1 VTKLRTATARICAVS
16 MGLALAQAV
25 IASVAFAATPSQ
37 PSSAWQT
44 VGNTTSEPPSGRV
57 RAITVIGATAY
68 FGGLFTEVRP
78 PGSGTTG
85 RVSRNHLAAINLNN
99 GELRPWNPQA
109 NGTVWAMAA
118 DPAAHRVYVA
128 GDFGQI
134 GGVAETKIAAID
146 SRTGEVIRSFNPR
159 VTGRVRAIEV
169 GTDRIFIGGKFLAVQ
184 GQSQPLVAALSKSTG
199 KLVTEWR
206 PAIGQLPDP
215 CPPRCTPEVASLA
228 LSLDG
233 NSIYIGGHFGTV
245 NGVNR
250 NNVARVSIGDGE
262 NLLPW
267 DPSVLVPVP
276 TNPNQK
282 NFVYDIS
289 VTPNRVYFC
298 GDYFKV
304 NYGWPSSPNGLPS
317 ANLSAVDPSTGERSS
332 NWDTVVTNGGTPA
345 CQVSPDGA
353 TLFIGGHFTRIGMPG
368 SLQFTR
374 SHVASISTANG
385 APVTAWNP
393 WANSKLGL
401 HVVFP
406 LPGSGVL
413 IGGDFSK
420 TGGGG
425 SAQARFRQGIALF
438 G

>member
-1 VTKLRTATARICAVS
+1 VTMLRTGMARACAALVAF
-16 MGLALAQAV
+16 ALAV
-25 IASVAFAATPSQ
+25 VTPSVAFAATPNL
-37 PSSAWQT
+37 PKPAWQT
-44 VGNTTSEPPSGRV
+44 VGNTTSELPSGRV
-57 RAITVIGATAY
+57 RAITVLGATAY
-68 FGGLFTEVRP
+68 FGGLFTQVRP
-78 PGSGTTG
+78 PGPGTTG
-85 RVSRNHLAAINLNN
+85 RMTRNHLAAISLNT
-99 GELRPWNPQA
+99 GGLRPWNPNA

-118 DPAAHRVYVA
+118 DPAAHRIYVA

-134 GGVAETKIAAID
+134 GGVAETKIAALD
-146 SRTGEVIRSFNPR
+146 ATTGRVIRSFNPR
-159 VTGRVRAIEV
+159 VFGRVRTIEV
-169 GTDRIFIGGKFLAVQ
+169 GTDRIFIGGKFLEVQ
-184 GQSQPLVAALSKSTG
+184 GQSQRFVAALWKSTG

-206 PAIGQLPDP
+206 PTIGQLPDP

-250 NNVARVSIGDGE
+250 NNAARVSIGDNE

-304 NYGWPSSPNGLPS
+304 NFGWPGTPNGVRS
-317 ANLSAVDPSTGERSS
+317 ANLSGVDPSTGERSN

-345 CQVSPDGA
+345 CQVSPNGA
-353 TLFIGGHFTRIGMPG
+353 RLFIGGHFTRIGAPG
-368 SLQFTR
+368 SLQYHR

-385 APVTAWNP
+385 AQVMSWNP

-406 LPGSGVL
+406 LTGSRVL

-425 SAQARFRQGIALF
+425 SANARFRQGIALF